1 MNMQFMDENLIVGYF
16 QHKLTKEESQRFN
29 TWLSENSENRMLFN
43 AFKKVWSLSSE
54 IKEMDDMEAEN
65 EFALF
70 KYRYLQSNKI
80 KQRFYD
86 SMYFRFVKYAALFI
100 LAFALSFY
108 WYKLNSKESVSLQS
122 SYNEIKTKSGEK
134 SQITLADGSKIWVN
148 SCTSLKYPINLSSK
162 HIDLYLDGE
171 AYFDLKKI
179 PNRNITVH
187 TSRLNIDVLG
197 TAFNLRSYADDDIIE
212 TTLVRGKIAIT
223 HSLGKNPINNQIL
236 LAPNQSAIY
245 FKNTNS
251 LVVNSLIEHRV
262 HTIDTQERLQY
273 LAIKSQSNLIVEES
287 IDTKPQISWIEGNF
301 IFRKETFEKLARRL
315 ERRYDVKI
323 NIISEQLKKSR
334 FSGTFDKESIEQ
346 ALKALSYPVP
356 FNYTIIKDSVIIQP
370 K

>member
-1 MNMQFMDENLIVGYF
+1 MDENLIVGYF
-16 QHKLTKEESQRFN
+16 QHRLTEEESQRFN
-29 TWLSENSENRMLFN
+29 SWLSENIENRKLFE
-43 AFKKVWSLSSE
+43 AFKKVWSLSNGYNE
-54 IKEMDDMEAEN
+54 LNDEAVEN

-70 KYRYLQSNKI
+70 KYRYLKSKEV
-80 KQRFYD
+80 KPRFFN
-86 SMYFRFVKYAALFI
+86 SVYFTVIKYAAFFVFAFI
-100 LAFALSFY
+100 ISFY
-108 WYKLNSKESVSLQS
+108 IQKLTKRDIISLQS
-122 SYNEIKTKSGEK
+122 SYNEIKTKPGEK
-134 SQITLADGSKIWVN
+134 SQITLADGSKIWIN
-148 SCTSLKYPINLSSK
+148 SCTNLKYPLNLSSR
-162 HIDLYLDGE
+162 HIDIFLDGE

-179 PNRNITVH
+179 PNRSITVH

-197 TAFNLRSYADDDIIE
+197 TAFNLKSYADDDIIE

-223 HSLGKNPINNQIL
+223 HSLKSSGSDDNQVF

-245 FKNTNS
+245 FKNSNS
-251 LVVNSLIEHRV
+251 LVVNSLTEHRV
-262 HTIDTQERLQY
+262 HTIDTQEGLQY
-273 LAIKSQSNLIVEES
+273 LAMKSQSNLIVEEA

-323 NIISEQLKKSR
+323 NIIGEQLKKSR

-356 FNYTIIKDSVIIQP
+356 FNYQIIKDSVIIQP